1 MLWLMSLA
9 LGADLLVGPAQP
21 YLTIDGALDDALD
34 GDRLLVAPG
43 SYVEPELAIGD
54 RTLTLEATAPGV
66 LLRTTANRRAV
77 TVEAGRALTLVGV
90 DFDGESN
97 VGLAQLRG
105 GALTLQDV
113 TTTAT
118 TAPIPGQPG
127 GNIDAENATVWIER
141 STLDGAVSPVKDG
154 GQIYALNSQ
163 VSVVDSVV
171 RGGSAASGGGLFIQ
185 GGSLTIRDS
194 TLSGHTAEEG
204 AAIYADA
211 SDLVVEGTRFTGNHA
226 TVSSVVVCTSGPR
239 CQVVDVTV
247 EADRAVG
254 PLLTITDSPA
264 SIHGSQWCRV
274 SDAAGLMAVT
284 GSSSLS
290 MQGTVLQSSQT
301 SGPALIITA
310 DAEAVLQ
317 NNTVALGE
325 AATGGFIEADGPL
338 VLTNNLLT
346 GVSSPGAVVV
356 ARGGLLGGYN
366 AYYGNVQADVDPAPL
381 PTSLV
386 GTDPGIGT
394 PQSDSCALDPLRLRY
409 GSPLVDGGDPSL
421 FDTDKSR
428 SDIGAFGGDAPNGG
442 LDDVDLDG
450 DGFSEPADCDDDDPF
465 VNPAVAEALCNGT
478 DDDCNPATLDD
489 ADADA
494 DGVSACSG
502 DCDDDDPLVL
512 PGSTEVLCNAL
523 DDDCDHTTLDA
534 FWYQFLHARFGVLEV
549 AIRRARRLTHRTQ
562 RTHTTVGLKRT
573 ALEQFNFTR
582 CFISTCQHRA
592 DHYCRCARNNRFGQ
606 VTGETDTAI
615 SYHWYTVLFHRRRNV
630 CYRTDLR
637 YTNARYDSGCTDRT
651 RTDTNFNT
659 VSTRFSQRNRCF
671 CGCDVATD
679 HLNLW
684 EVFLNP
690 CYTINYTFGV
700 TVRSINDNHVNTG
713 FNQRG
718 NTIRCF
724 RTRTYRS
731 TNDQTTLTI
740 FSCIRVSLR
749 FVHIVNGHHAAKLTV
764 FVNNQNL
771 LDTVFAQQVT
781 NFIFIHTLFNRHQTI
796 FRCHDGSNRCI
807 QMIFK
812 THVTAGYDTNQLTV
826 INHRETREAH
836 AVSQFTQLTNGHIR
850 RTRHRIVYDTG
861 FVFLNAT
868 YFFRLLLNCQV
879 LVDDTD
885 TTFLRHCNR
894 QTRFGYSIHCRRH
907 QRDIQLNPLRQTGFQ
922 GNVLGQYFGVARNQ
936 QHIVKSKCVFSDSQ
950 HSQPTCIR

>member
-77 TVEAGRALTLVGV
+77 TVEAGGALTLVGV

-523 DDDCDHTTLDA
+523 DDDCDPTTLDA
-534 FWYQFLHARFGVLEV
+534 FDDDGDGVTTCEGDCDDDNEQVLPGIPEVACNGVDDDCDPATLDAIDADADGVSVCDDDCNDDNANVFEIVTVYLDQDFDGYGVGEPTSFCLPPSNSAPRAGDCDDADPTSYPGATDTPYDGVDQDCDGEDLDDLDEDGVLGADDCDDQDPFRFPGADDVPDDGVDQDCTGHDVTTTLVGGAGWRCGCSATSPAGGGFTLWGLV
-549 AIRRARRLTHRTQ
+549 AL
-562 RTHTTVGLKRT
+562 V
-573 ALEQFNFTR
+573 
-582 CFISTCQHRA
+582 
-592 DHYCRCARNNRFGQ
+592 
-606 VTGETDTAI
+606 
-615 SYHWYTVLFHRRRNV
+615 WRRR
-630 CYRTDLR
+630 
-637 YTNARYDSGCTDRT
+637 
-651 RTDTNFNT
+651 
-659 VSTRFSQRNRCF
+659 QR
-671 CGCDVATD
+671 
-679 HLNLW
+679 
-684 EVFLNP
+684 
-690 CYTINYTFGV
+690 
-700 TVRSINDNHVNTG
+700 
-713 FNQRG
+713 
-718 NTIRCF
+718 
-724 RTRTYRS
+724 
-731 TNDQTTLTI
+731 
-740 FSCIRVSLR
+740 
-749 FVHIVNGHHAAKLTV
+749 
-764 FVNNQNL
+764 
-771 LDTVFAQQVT
+771 
-781 NFIFIHTLFNRHQTI
+781 
-796 FRCHDGSNRCI
+796 
-807 QMIFK
+807 
-812 THVTAGYDTNQLTV
+812 
-826 INHRETREAH
+826 
-836 AVSQFTQLTNGHIR
+836 
-850 RTRHRIVYDTG
+850 
-861 FVFLNAT
+861 
-868 YFFRLLLNCQV
+868 
-879 LVDDTD
+879 
-885 TTFLRHCNR
+885 
-894 QTRFGYSIHCRRH
+894 
-907 QRDIQLNPLRQTGFQ
+907 
-922 GNVLGQYFGVARNQ
+922 
-936 QHIVKSKCVFSDSQ
+936 
-950 HSQPTCIR
+950 